1 MKYFFYK
8 YYNKWFKCVA
18 LLYATFQSPM
28 LLAQKVKVCN
38 DKQTNNITGPLWVKK
53 KKKRSCFGL
62 FHYFRW
68 WCKHD
73 YYRCKPHFFPQLKT
87 VLGHC
92 VIVLRCTILQYL
104 SIIANQGRIY
114 CSTYTNVAVIWCRT
128 RHRIS
133 SVLGPWLDRQVVSC
147 VMKHSPWLT

>member
-1 MKYFFYK
+1 MTYFFISIITNDLNVLHYFMQLFNHQCYLLKRLK
-8 YYNKWFKCVA
+8 YVMIN
-18 LLYATFQSPM
+18 
-28 LLAQKVKVCN
+28 
-38 DKQTNNITGPLWVKK
+38 KQTISLAHCGLKK
-53 KKKRSCFGL
+53 KKKGSCFGL